1 MKNALILVDIQNDY
15 FTDGLWPVENMNK
28 VAKAAG
34 DILAKT
40 RANQDLVIHI
50 RHEALSDAAPFFRP
64 GTFGAEIHQSVAPA
78 IQEPIILKHRP
89 NSFHETDLNARLQE
103 KSITDL
109 TIIGAMSQMCIDAT
123 VRAAR
128 DLGYEVTVIAEAC
141 GAKSTSFGNV
151 TLTAPQ
157 VQAAFMSGLKQAY
170 ATVI

>member
-15 FTDGLWPVENMNK
+15 FTDGLWPVENMDK

-78 IQEPIILKHRP
+78 IRRTHHSQTPAQQLSRDRSKRTTSRKKHYRSHYNRRNEP
-89 NSFHETDLNARLQE
+89 
-103 KSITDL
+103 
-109 TIIGAMSQMCIDAT
+109 
-123 VRAAR
+123 
-128 DLGYEVTVIAEAC
+128 
-141 GAKSTSFGNV
+141 NV
-151 TLTAPQ
+151 H
-157 VQAAFMSGLKQAY
+157 
-170 ATVI
+170 